1 MTFGNCKVSPELV
14 SLVFAQSNVGFMG
27 TASLNLKS
35 FNLRNAPILNEHPV
49 EFNIDRLFLDQKLMF
64 YIMKTKLYV
73 GVDLTADSMSDF
85 DNTGEQV
92 A

>member
-1 MTFGNCKVSPELV
+1 LTGTFW
-14 SLVFAQSNVGFMG
+14 AQSNVGFMG

-64 YIMKTKLYV
+64 FIMKTELYV